1 MTPGG
6 NLNAKSPT
14 TFKSSPLKMP
24 TTVTTEKG
32 GPPTTK
38 TSRDKLKGG
47 MRSGGKKTGSPPGSK
62 KGKETKKENNLPATS
77 EESEAEQPEVTFED
91 YTELCERV
99 AKTMYYVNP
108 RQKCTP
114 RPSLPLTSKLTKYN
128 N

>member
-6 NLNAKSPT
+6 SLTAKSPT

-24 TTVTTEKG
+24 TTTTPADKG
-32 GPPTTK
+32 GPSTAK
-38 TSRDKLKGG
+38 SSRDKLKDKQGG
-47 MRSGGKKTGSPPGSK
+47 MMRSGGGKKTGSPGPGSK
-62 KGKETKKENNLPATS
+62 KMERKKEVPATS
-77 EESEAEQPEVTFED
+77 EESEPEQPEVTFED

-114 RPSLPLTSKLTKYN
+114 RPSLPLTSKL
-128 N
+128 